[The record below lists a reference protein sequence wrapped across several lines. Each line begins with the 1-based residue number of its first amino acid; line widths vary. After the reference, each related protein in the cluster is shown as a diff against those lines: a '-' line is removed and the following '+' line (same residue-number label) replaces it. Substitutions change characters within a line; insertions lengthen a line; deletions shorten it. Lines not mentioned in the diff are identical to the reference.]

1 MKKTYVKPEVYFEN
15 FELSANIATGCGRP
29 LGHTKDAC
37 RDIFGGNADIVF
49 GSSQDGCGWIP
60 DTNDFCY
67 HNPSDAQI
75 LFTS

>member
-29 LGHTKDAC
+29 LGHTRDMC
-37 RDIFGGNADIVF
+37 RDIFGGYADIVF
-49 GSSQDGCGWIP
+49 GPEDSCKWVP
-60 DTNDFCY
+60 NTNDYCY

>member
-29 LGHTKDAC
+29 LGHTKDGC
-37 RDIFGGNADIVF
+37 RDIFGGYADIVF
-49 GSSQDGCGWIP
+49 GSENGCKWEP
-60 DTNDFCY
+60 NTNEYCY

>member
-29 LGHTKDAC
+29 LGHSKDGC
-37 RDIFGGNADIVF
+37 RDILGDFGRLNTIFV
-49 GSSQDGCGWIP
+49 DGCELDLQNHGY
-60 DTNDFCY
+60 CY
-67 HNPSDAQI
+67 HVPSGDDM

>member
-29 LGHTKDAC
+29 LGHTKDTC
-37 RDIFGGNADIVF
+37 RDIFGGNAEFAF
-49 GSSQDGCGWIP
+49 GSGCGFNVEDP
-60 DTNDFCY
+60 QNGYCY
-67 HNPSDAQI
+67 HNPLDETK